1 MSESKEEAVAVKGV
15 KESSSQIC
23 VICRLKFEG
32 QGQSAEPVKKGRC
45 CNRCNDRHV
54 IPARIRQMRM
64 TKEPES

>member
-1 MSESKEEAVAVKGV
+1 MKGV

-23 VICRLKFEG
+23 VICRLTFEG

-45 CNRCNDRHV
+45 CNRCNDKHV

-64 TKEPES
+64 IKGTDS